1 MSYKR
6 ILFIYMYQGMNA
18 EKLQANRGETERKL
32 DFQRNHFCFFGSQR
46 DSPYQRIDPKA
57 QILFYMALS
66 LFSFDHRNSE

>member
-32 DFQRNHFCFFGSQR
+32 DFQRNHFGFFGSQR
-46 DSPYQRIDPKA
+46 G
-57 QILFYMALS
+57 
-66 LFSFDHRNSE
+66 FSVSAH